1 MSTKQTTTSL
11 FYLFLLPS
19 LKIFPK
25 KSKNTKQILW
35 FQSILL
41 ANWTILFFD
50 TIEKNLLFLQL

>member
-25 KSKNTKQILW
+25 KSKNTKKILW

-41 ANWTILFFD
+41 ANWTIFFFD
-50 TIEKNLLFLQL
+50 TIAKI